1 MNQEKNLKAAK
12 KNKNKKQKHFTF
24 KRVIILLTFDFSTQT
39 IEDRR

>member
-12 KNKNKKQKHFTF
+12 KKKDFTF
-24 KRVIILLTFDFSTQT
+24 KRVIILLTFDFSAQT